1 MGKGPRPEGLPGN
14 GSHTA
19 VRALAIMEPP
29 WRCGARLVLQPLRKQ
44 RGSRG
49 MALAGPDVATT
60 HSGFAAAW
68 PRWTA
73 SLALIAAGAVAAR
86 WVAMPQVFAVWALL
100 LAALLLLWLVR
111 TPASV
116 AAPQH
121 SPQIPD
127 PVDVAMRTR
136 LASAQA
142 ELSSLRGVQREL
154 LAAKQAAEAAM
165 LAKSEFLAS
174 MSHEIRTP
182 LNGILPL
189 LDIVLGTDLTPA
201 QREYLITAN
210 ASAKELLRIVDD
222 ILDYSKA
229 EAGKLDLESVSIN
242 IRELVDSVKRLLDKP
257 AEAKG
262 LAMRAVVDADVRPI
276 VRGDPMRVRQI
287 LTNLMSN
294 AIKFTQRGGVSVR
307 VSKRSDTDTQHELLF
322 AVRDTGIGLAAD
334 AAARLFQP
342 FTQADASVTRRYGG
356 TGLGLTICKKLVDL
370 MGGRIGVRSE
380 PGRGSVFWFTVP
392 FEKAPG
398 DIAGTHKS
406 LAGSRALL
414 AAGPQR
420 AQAITPVLAT
430 LELDTAAVTD
440 TAAALSRLRQAAP
453 LGDSFSFDLLLVDAS
468 SVAGDVSELL
478 QSVLRER
485 QLDKLRILA
494 LGVSA
499 TPDPRVHVAAARVDD
514 ATLRQGVRRVFG
526 MAPQPRA
533 QPVLSVP
540 TLPTVA
546 AASGTPQ
553 PLSGTVLLVE
563 DHPVNQ
569 KVAQKLLERL
579 GLTVDVA
586 DNGEIALEKLRG
598 KAYAMV
604 LMDCQMPVLDGYSA
618 TRRLREIENEQGK
631 PRMPVI
637 AMTAHAMSGDRER
650 CLQAGMDDYLSK
662 PLDRQLLEQTLA
674 RWMQQSPHAVAVPAA
689 PVAVAAAA
697 TPPSPPQNNPPAM
710 ISPPPPD
717 TLDTATLVDLEDIMG
732 DELVTLVD
740 AYLRDGETRMRNL
753 QAAAERGDS
762 AEVGQLAHSLKSS
775 SANLGAMPLS
785 TRARQVEEAARNG
798 TLANPLDS
806 VAALEKLYANAAT
819 ALRQRYNRP

>member
-1 MGKGPRPEGLPGN
+1 M
-14 GSHTA
+14 SA
-19 VRALAIMEPP
+19 
-29 WRCGARLVLQPLRKQ
+29 
-44 RGSRG
+44 
-49 MALAGPDVATT
+49 

-73 SLALIAAGAVAAR
+73 SLALVAAGVLAALWVPPPHVVAL
-86 WVAMPQVFAVWALL
+86 WLL
-100 LAALLLLWLVR
+100 LAAALLLLWLVR
-111 TPASV
+111 TARATDAAHFAS
-116 AAPQH
+116 AR
-121 SPQIPD
+121 QIPD

-136 LASAQA
+136 LASAQS

-189 LDIVLGTDLTPA
+189 LDIVLGTELSPA
-201 QREYLITAN
+201 QREYLVTAN

-242 IRELVDSVKRLLDKP
+242 IRDLVDSVKRLLEKP

-262 LAMRAVVDADVRPI
+262 LAMRAVVDPDVRPV

-307 VSKRSDTDTQHELLF
+307 VSKRSDTDSQHELLF

-392 FEKAPG
+392 FEKMPG

-406 LAGSRALL
+406 LSGSRVLL
-414 AAGPQR
+414 AASPQR

-430 LELDTAAVTD
+430 LELDTTQASDAAV
-440 TAAALSRLRQAAP
+440 ALARARQAAP
-453 LGDSFSFDLLLVDAS
+453 LGDSFSYDLLVVDAT
-468 SVAGDVSELL
+468 SVTGDVSGLF
-478 QSVLRER
+478 QAILRDS

-494 LGVSA
+494 LGLTTA
-499 TPDPRVHVAAARVDD
+499 PDARIHAAGARVDD
-514 ATLRQGVRRVFG
+514 ATLRQSVRRAFG
-526 MAPQPRA
+526 LSPQARA
-533 QPVLSVP
+533 QPVLSAP
-540 TLPTVA
+540 ALPA
-546 AASGTPQ
+546 AAGKGAQ
-553 PLSGTVLLVE
+553 PLAGRVLLVE

-579 GLTVDVA
+579 GLSVDVA
-586 DNGEIALEKLRG
+586 ENGEVALDKLGRQ
-598 KAYAMV
+598 AYAMV

-618 TRRLREIENEQGK
+618 TRRLREIESEQGK

-662 PLDRQLLEQTLA
+662 PLDRQLLEQTLT
-674 RWMQQSPHAVAVPAA
+674 RWLQQSPYAA
-689 PVAVAAAA
+689 DDAASAAAA
-697 TPPSPPQNNPPAM
+697 PSAPGPEAPKPAM
-710 ISPPPPD
+710 NISPPPD

-732 DELVTLVD
+732 DELATLVD
-740 AYLRDGETRMRNL
+740 AYLRDGETRMQNL
-753 QAAAERGDS
+753 REAAARGDS
-762 AEVGQLAHSLKSS
+762 AEVGKLAHSLKSS

-798 TLANPLDS
+798 TLANPADS
-806 VAALEKLYANAAT
+806 VAALEKLYANAAA
-819 ALRQRYNRP
+819 ALRQRYKRP

>member
-1 MGKGPRPEGLPGN
+1 WLARPP
-14 GSHTA
+14 
-19 VRALAIMEPP
+19 
-29 WRCGARLVLQPLRKQ
+29 Q
-44 RGSRG
+44 
-49 MALAGPDVATT
+49 
-60 HSGFAAAW
+60 
-68 PRWTA
+68 
-73 SLALIAAGAVAAR
+73 AGAAR
-86 WVAMPQVFAVWALL
+86 SL
-100 LAALLLLWLVR
+100 
-111 TPASV
+111 TP
-116 AAPQH
+116 PPIQ
-121 SPQIPD
+121 D

-136 LASAQA
+136 LASAQS
-142 ELSSLRGVQREL
+142 ELTSLRGVQREL

-189 LDIVLGTDLTPA
+189 LDIVLGTELSPA

-242 IRELVDSVKRLLDKP
+242 IRELVDSVKRLLEKP

-262 LAMRAVVDADVRPI
+262 LAMRAVVDPDVRPV
-276 VRGDPMRVRQI
+276 VRGDPMRIRQI
-287 LTNLMSN
+287 LTNLMGN

-307 VSKRSDTDTQHELLF
+307 VSKRNDTATQHELLF

-380 PGRGSVFWFTVP
+380 PGRGSVFWFTIP

-398 DIAGTHKS
+398 DMSGAHKS
-406 LAGSRALL
+406 LAGARVLL
-414 AAGPQR
+414 AASPQR
-420 AQAITPVLAT
+420 AQHVTPILAT
-430 LELDTAAVTD
+430 LELDATHVTD
-440 TAAALSRLRQAAP
+440 AGATLARLKQAAP
-453 LGDSFSFDLLLVDAS
+453 LGKTFSFDLLIVDTG
-468 SVAGDVSELL
+468 SVTGDVGALL
-478 QSVLRER
+478 RGILADH
-485 QLDKLRILA
+485 QLDALRILA
-494 LGVSA
+494 LGLDTA
-499 TPDPRVHVAAARVDD
+499 PDPRVVPAPARADD
-514 ATLRQGVRRVFG
+514 AALRQGVRSAFG
-526 MAPQPRA
+526 VAPQARA
-533 QPVLSVP
+533 QPVLSAPLTPVAP
-540 TLPTVA
+540 TGEQSLA
-546 AASGTPQ
+546 GK
-553 PLSGTVLLVE
+553 VLLVE

-586 DNGEIALEKLRG
+586 ENGEAALEKLREQP
-598 KAYAMV
+598 YAMV

-618 TRRLREIENEQGK
+618 TRRLREIEAGQGK
-631 PRMPVI
+631 PRTPVI

-674 RWMQQSPHAVAVPAA
+674 RWMPKSPNLPPA
-689 PVAVAAAA
+689 PTVLAAAA
-697 TPPSPPQNNPPAM
+697 PATPLEPTLPAM
-710 ISPPPPD
+710 PNPPPPD

-732 DELVTLVD
+732 DELATLVD
-740 AYLRDGETRMRNL
+740 AYLRDGETRMRNMRE
-753 QAAAERGDS
+753 AANRGDGT
-762 AEVGQLAHSLKSS
+762 EVGKLAHSLKSS
-775 SANLGAMPLS
+775 SANLGAIPLAN
-785 TRARQVEEAARNG
+785 RARQVEEAARNG
-798 TLANPLDS
+798 TLASPGDS
-806 VAALEKLYANAAT
+806 VAALEKLYANAAA
-819 ALRQRYNRP
+819 ALRQRYQRP

>member
-1 MGKGPRPEGLPGN
+1 
-14 GSHTA
+14 
-19 VRALAIMEPP
+19 
-29 WRCGARLVLQPLRKQ
+29 
-44 RGSRG
+44 
-49 MALAGPDVATT
+49 MAST

-68 PRWTA
+68 PRWAA
-73 SLALIAAGAVAAR
+73 SLALIAAGAVAAT
-86 WVAMPQVFAVWALL
+86 WVAMPQVFVVWVLL
-100 LAALLLLWLVR
+100 LAALLLLWWVR
-111 TPASV
+111 APPSIE
-116 AAPQH
+116 APQH

-189 LDIVLGTDLTPA
+189 LDIVLGTDLTPV
-201 QREYLITAN
+201 QREYLMTSN

-262 LAMRAVVDADVRPI
+262 LATRAVVDADVRPV

-414 AAGPQR
+414 AASPQR
-420 AQAITPVLAT
+420 VQAITPVLAT
-430 LELDTAAVTD
+430 LELDTAHVAD
-440 TAAALSRLRQAAP
+440 AAAALARLRQAAP
-453 LGDSFSFDLLLVDAS
+453 LGDSFSFDLLLVDAT
-468 SVAGDVSELL
+468 SVGGDVSDLL
-478 QSVLRER
+478 QSILRER
-485 QLDKLRILA
+485 QLDKLRILV
-494 LGVSA
+494 LGLA
-499 TPDPRVHVAAARVDD
+499 TAPDPRVHIAAARVDD
-514 ATLRQGVRRVFG
+514 AALRQGVRRVFG
-526 MAPQPRA
+526 MAPQSRV

-540 TLPTVA
+540 ALPAVA
-546 AASGTPQ
+546 VSGTPQ
-553 PLSGTVLLVE
+553 LLTGTVLLVE

-579 GLTVDVA
+579 GLTVHVA
-586 DNGEIALEKLRG
+586 DNGEIALEKLR
-598 KAYAMV
+598 AQLYAMV

-674 RWMQQSPHAVAVPAA
+674 RWMQQSPHAAAVPAVPAA
-689 PVAVAAAA
+689 AAASA
-697 TPPSPPQNNPPAM
+697 TPPSPQIAQPAM
-710 ISPPPPD
+710 NTPPPPD

-732 DELVTLVD
+732 DELVTLID

-753 QAAAERGDS
+753 QEAAARGDS
-762 AEVGQLAHSLKSS
+762 AEVGKLAHSLKSS
-775 SANLGAMPLS
+775 SANLGATPLS
-785 TRARQVEEAARNG
+785 TRARQIEEAARSG
-798 TLANPLDS
+798 TLANPMDS
-806 VAALEKLYANAAT
+806 VAALEKLYANAVT
-819 ALRQRYNRP
+819 ALKQRYNRP

>member
-1 MGKGPRPEGLPGN
+1 
-14 GSHTA
+14 
-19 VRALAIMEPP
+19 
-29 WRCGARLVLQPLRKQ
+29 
-44 RGSRG
+44 
-49 MALAGPDVATT
+49 MASVTGGERV
-60 HSGFAAAW
+60 AW
-68 PRWTA
+68 PRALGSIALVGAGAAAALWVPLPQVA
-73 SLALIAAGAVAAR
+73 ALWGLLLIALV
-86 WVAMPQVFAVWALL
+86 
-100 LAALLLLWLVR
+100 LLWLAR
-111 TPASV
+111 PPQAGAARSLTP
-116 AAPQH
+116 PPIQ
-121 SPQIPD
+121 D

-136 LASAQA
+136 LASAQS
-142 ELSSLRGVQREL
+142 ELTSLRGVQREL

-189 LDIVLGTDLTPA
+189 LDIVLGTELSPA

-242 IRELVDSVKRLLDKP
+242 IRELVDSVKRLLEKP

-262 LAMRAVVDADVRPI
+262 LAMRAVVDPDVRPV
-276 VRGDPMRVRQI
+276 VRGDPMRIRQI
-287 LTNLMSN
+287 LTNLMGN

-307 VSKRSDTDTQHELLF
+307 VSKRNDTATQHELLF

-380 PGRGSVFWFTVP
+380 PGRGSVFWFTIP

-398 DIAGTHKS
+398 DMSGAHKS
-406 LAGSRALL
+406 LTGARVLL
-414 AAGPQR
+414 AASPQR
-420 AQAITPVLAT
+420 AQHVTPILAT
-430 LELDTAAVTD
+430 LELDATHVTD
-440 TAAALSRLRQAAP
+440 AGATLARLKQAAP
-453 LGDSFSFDLLLVDAS
+453 LGKTFSFDLLIVDTG
-468 SVAGDVSELL
+468 SVTGDVGALL
-478 QSVLRER
+478 RGILADH
-485 QLDKLRILA
+485 QLDALRILA
-494 LGVSA
+494 LGLDTA
-499 TPDPRVHVAAARVDD
+499 PDPRVVPAPARADD
-514 ATLRQGVRRVFG
+514 AALRQGVRSAFG
-526 MAPQPRA
+526 VAPQARA
-533 QPVLSVP
+533 QPVLSAP
-540 TLPTVA
+540 LTPA
-546 AASGTPQ
+546 APHSDQ
-553 PLSGTVLLVE
+553 PLVGKVLLVE

-586 DNGEIALEKLRG
+586 ENGEVALERLREQP
-598 KAYAMV
+598 YAMV

-618 TRRLREIENEQGK
+618 TRRLREIEAGQGK
-631 PRMPVI
+631 PRTPVI

-674 RWMQQSPHAVAVPAA
+674 RWMPKSPDLPPA
-689 PVAVAAAA
+689 PTVFAAAA
-697 TPPSPPQNNPPAM
+697 PATPPEATLPAM
-710 ISPPPPD
+710 PNPPPPD

-732 DELVTLVD
+732 DELATLVD
-740 AYLRDGETRMRNL
+740 AYLRDGETRMRNMRE
-753 QAAAERGDS
+753 AANRGDGT
-762 AEVGQLAHSLKSS
+762 EVGKLAHSLKSS
-775 SANLGAMPLS
+775 SANLGAIPLAN
-785 TRARQVEEAARNG
+785 RARQVEEAARNG
-798 TLANPLDS
+798 TLASPGDS
-806 VAALEKLYANAAT
+806 VAALEKLYANAAA
-819 ALRQRYNRP
+819 ALRQRYQRP

>member
-1 MGKGPRPEGLPGN
+1 M
-14 GSHTA
+14 
-19 VRALAIMEPP
+19 
-29 WRCGARLVLQPLRKQ
+29 
-44 RGSRG
+44 
-49 MALAGPDVATT
+49 

-68 PRWTA
+68 PRWAA
-73 SLALIAAGAVAAR
+73 SLALVAAGAVAAR
-86 WVAMPQVFAVWALL
+86 WVAMPQVFVVWALL

-111 TPASV
+111 VPPSV
-116 AAPQH
+116 QAPQH
-121 SPQIPD
+121 SPQVPD

-201 QREYLITAN
+201 QREYLVTSN

-287 LTNLMSN
+287 LTNLMTN

-420 AQAITPVLAT
+420 AQAIVPVLAT
-430 LELDTAAVTD
+430 LELDTTSVAD
-440 TAAALSRLRQAAP
+440 TASALSRLRQAAP
-453 LGDSFSFDLLLVDAS
+453 LGDSFSFDLLLVDAT
-468 SVAGDVSELL
+468 SVGGDVSELL
-478 QSVLRER
+478 QGILRER

-494 LGVSA
+494 LGLA
-499 TPDPRVHVAAARVDD
+499 TAPDPRVNIAAARVDD
-514 ATLRQGVRRVFG
+514 ATLRQGVRRMFG
-526 MAPQPRA
+526 MAPQPRV
-533 QPVLSVP
+533 QPVLSMP
-540 TLPTVA
+540 SLPAVA
-546 AASGTPQ
+546 VSGTPQ
-553 PLSGTVLLVE
+553 TLTGTVLLVE

-579 GLTVDVA
+579 GLTVHVA

-598 KAYAMV
+598 QQAYAMV

-618 TRRLREIENEQGK
+618 TRRLREIESEQNK

-674 RWMQQSPHAVAVPAA
+674 RWMQQSPHAAAVPAA
-689 PVAVAAAA
+689 PAAA
-697 TPPSPPQNNPPAM
+697 TAPTPPPIPQTIPPAM
-710 ISPPPPD
+710 ITPPPPD

-753 QAAAERGDS
+753 QEAAARGDS
-762 AEVGQLAHSLKSS
+762 AEVGKLAHSLKSS

-798 TLANPLDS
+798 MLANPMDS

-819 ALRQRYNRP
+819 ALKQRYNRP

>member
-1 MGKGPRPEGLPGN
+1 M
-14 GSHTA
+14 
-19 VRALAIMEPP
+19 
-29 WRCGARLVLQPLRKQ
+29 
-44 RGSRG
+44 
-49 MALAGPDVATT
+49 ATT
-60 HSGFAAAW
+60 TPGFAATW
-68 PRWTA
+68 PRWAA
-73 SLALIAAGAVAAR
+73 SAALIAAGAVAAR
-86 WVAMPQVFAVWALL
+86 WVAVPQVFAVWALL

-111 TPASV
+111 AAAPI

-127 PVDVAMRTR
+127 AVDVAMRTR

-189 LDIVLGTDLTPA
+189 LDIVLGTDLTPV
-201 QREYLITAN
+201 QREYLMTSN

-398 DIAGTHKS
+398 DIAGKHKS

-430 LELDTAAVTD
+430 LELDVAHVAD

-453 LGDSFSFDLLLVDAS
+453 LGDSFSFDLLLVDAT
-468 SVAGDVSELL
+468 SVGGDVSDLM
-478 QSVLRER
+478 QSILRER

-494 LGVSA
+494 LGLA
-499 TPDPRVHVAAARVDD
+499 TAPDPRVHTAAARMDD
-514 ATLRQGVRRVFG
+514 AALRQGVRRVFG
-526 MAPQPRA
+526 APQPRA

-540 TLPTVA
+540 ALPAVP
-546 AASGTPQ
+546 ASGTPQ
-553 PLSGTVLLVE
+553 PLNGTVLLVE

-598 KAYAMV
+598 RAYAMV

-674 RWMQQSPHAVAVPAA
+674 RWMQQSPHAVAVAAVPA
-689 PVAVAAAA
+689 VAVARAAA
-697 TPPSPPQNNPPAM
+697 TPPSLQTTPPM

-753 QAAAERGDS
+753 QEAAARGDT
-762 AEVGQLAHSLKSS
+762 AEVGNLAHSLKSS

>member
-1 MGKGPRPEGLPGN
+1 MSRP
-14 GSHTA
+14 
-19 VRALAIMEPP
+19 
-29 WRCGARLVLQPLRKQ
+29 
-44 RGSRG
+44 
-49 MALAGPDVATT
+49 

-68 PRWTA
+68 PRWLA
-73 SLALIAAGAVAAR
+73 SLALVAAGA
-86 WVAMPQVFAVWALL
+86 
-100 LAALLLLWLVR
+100 LAALWVAVPYVTALWLLLLVALVLPWLSRASPVR
-111 TPASV
+111 GSSPSASTAQV
-116 AAPQH
+116 
-121 SPQIPD
+121 PD

-136 LASAQA
+136 LASAQS

-201 QREYLITAN
+201 QREYLVTAN
-210 ASAKELLRIVDD
+210 GSAKELLRIVDD

-242 IRELVDSVKRLLDKP
+242 IRELVDSVKRLLEKP
-257 AEAKG
+257 AEGKG
-262 LAMRAVVDADVRPI
+262 LAMRAVVDPDVRPV

-307 VSKRSDTDTQHELLF
+307 VSKRSDTATQHELLF

-406 LAGSRALL
+406 LRGSRVLL
-414 AAGPQR
+414 AAGLQR
-420 AQAITPVLAT
+420 AQAITPVLTT
-430 LELDTAAVTD
+430 LELDVNQASD
-440 TAAALSRLRQAAP
+440 TGAALARLRQAAP
-453 LGDSFSFDLLLVDAS
+453 LGDSFSHDLLVVDAT
-468 SVAGDVSELL
+468 SVSGDVGALL
-478 QSVLRER
+478 QSILRDG
-485 QLDKLRILA
+485 QLGKLRILA
-494 LGVSA
+494 LGLNNA
-499 TPDPRVHVAAARVDD
+499 PDPRVHVAGARCDD
-514 ATLRQGVRRVFG
+514 ATLRQNVRRVFG
-526 MAPQPRA
+526 LAPQARV

-540 TLPTVA
+540 ALPAVA
-546 AASGTPQ
+546 AAGPQ
-553 PLSGTVLLVE
+553 ALAGKVLLVE

-579 GLTVDVA
+579 GLSVDVA
-586 DNGEIALEKLRG
+586 DNGEVALEKMNRQD
-598 KAYAMV
+598 YAMV
-604 LMDCQMPVLDGYSA
+604 LMDCQMPVLDGYST
-618 TRRLREIENEQGK
+618 TRRIREIENEQGK
-631 PRMPVI
+631 PRLPVI

-674 RWMQQSPHAVAVPAA
+674 RWMQQAPVTPAQAAPAA
-689 PVAVAAAA
+689 AIAAPPLA
-697 TPPSPPQNNPPAM
+697 TETPRPAM
-710 ISPPPPD
+710 NISPPPD

-740 AYLRDGETRMRNL
+740 AYLRDGETRMQNL
-753 QAAAERGDS
+753 REAAARGDS
-762 AEVGQLAHSLKSS
+762 AEVGKLAHSLKSS

-798 TLANPLDS
+798 TLANPADS
-806 VAALEKLYANAAT
+806 VAALERLYSNAAA
-819 ALRQRYNRP
+819 ALRQRYKRP

>member
-1 MGKGPRPEGLPGN
+1 MMA
-14 GSHTA
+14 S
-19 VRALAIMEPP
+19 AIGTE
-29 WRCGARLVLQPLRKQ
+29 RV
-44 RGSRG
+44 S
-49 MALAGPDVATT
+49 
-60 HSGFAAAW
+60 AW
-68 PRWTA
+68 PRVLG
-73 SLALIAAGAVAAR
+73 SVALVAAGAAAAL
-86 WVAMPQVFAVWALL
+86 WVAFPQLVALWGLL
-100 LAALLLLWLVR
+100 LIALILLWLTR
-111 TPASV
+111 ASQGAAGSHNIP
-116 AAPQH
+116 AAPVH
-121 SPQIPD
+121 D

-136 LASAQA
+136 LASAQS
-142 ELSSLRGVQREL
+142 ELTSLRGVQREL

-189 LDIVLGTDLTPA
+189 LDIVLGTDLSPA

-242 IRELVDSVKRLLDKP
+242 IRELVDGVKRLLEKP

-262 LAMRAVVDADVRPI
+262 LAMRAVVDADVRPV
-276 VRGDPMRVRQI
+276 VRGDPMRIRQI
-287 LTNLMSN
+287 LTNLMGN

-307 VSKRSDTDTQHELLF
+307 VSKRSDTATQHELLF

-380 PGRGSVFWFTVP
+380 PGRGSVFWFTIP

-398 DIAGTHKS
+398 DISATHRS
-406 LAGSRALL
+406 LAGARVLL
-414 AAGPQR
+414 AASPQR
-420 AQAITPVLAT
+420 AQHVTPILAT
-430 LELDTAAVTD
+430 LELDVTQASD
-440 TAAALSRLRQAAP
+440 AAAALARLRQGAP
-453 LGDSFSFDLLLVDAS
+453 LGKTFGFELLIVDTG
-468 SVAGDVSELL
+468 SVTGDVAALL
-478 QSVLRER
+478 RGVLADR
-485 QLDKLRILA
+485 QLDSLRMLA
-494 LGVSA
+494 LGLDNA
-499 TPDPRVHVAAARVDD
+499 PDPRVVLAPARADD
-514 ATLRQGVRRVFG
+514 AALRHGVRSAFG
-526 MAPQPRA
+526 VAPQARA
-533 QPVLSVP
+533 QPVLSAP
-540 TLPTVA
+540 LAPVA
-546 AASGTPQ
+546 STSVQ
-553 PLSGTVLLVE
+553 PLAGKVLLVE

-579 GLTVDVA
+579 GLTVEVA
-586 DNGEIALEKLRG
+586 ENGEVALDKLREQP
-598 KAYAMV
+598 YAMV

-618 TRRLREIENEQGK
+618 TRRLREIESGQGK
-631 PRMPVI
+631 QRTPVI

-674 RWMQQSPHAVAVPAA
+674 RWMPKSPNAADVAITAPAIE
-689 PVAVAAAA
+689 PED
-697 TPPSPPQNNPPAM
+697 TLSTMQN
-710 ISPPPPD
+710 PPPPD
-717 TLDTATLVDLEDIMG
+717 TLDTTTLVDLEDIMG

-740 AYLRDGETRMRNL
+740 AYLRDGETRMRNMRE
-753 QAAAERGDS
+753 AADRGDS
-762 AEVGQLAHSLKSS
+762 TEVGKLAHSLKSS
-775 SANLGAMPLS
+775 SANLGALPLAN
-785 TRARQVEEAARNG
+785 RARQVEEAARNG
-798 TLANPLDS
+798 ALANPADS

-819 ALRQRYNRP
+819 ALKQRYQRP

>member
-1 MGKGPRPEGLPGN
+1 MASVTGGGERVSWPQVL
-14 GSHTA
+14 GSI
-19 VRALAIMEPP
+19 AL
-29 WRCGARLVLQPLRKQ
+29 V
-44 RGSRG
+44 
-49 MALAGPDVATT
+49 
-60 HSGFAAAW
+60 
-68 PRWTA
+68 
-73 SLALIAAGAVAAR
+73 AAGAAAALWVPLPQVAAL
-86 WVAMPQVFAVWALL
+86 WGLL
-100 LAALLLLWLVR
+100 LIALVLLWLTR
-111 TPASV
+111 PPQRGPARNP
-116 AAPQH
+116 APPPIQ
-121 SPQIPD
+121 D

-136 LASAQA
+136 LASAQS
-142 ELSSLRGVQREL
+142 ELTSLRGVQREL

-189 LDIVLGTDLTPA
+189 LDIVLGTELSPV

-242 IRELVDSVKRLLDKP
+242 IRELVDSVKRLLEKP

-262 LAMRAVVDADVRPI
+262 LAMRAVVDADVRPV
-276 VRGDPMRVRQI
+276 VRGDPMRIRQI
-287 LTNLMSN
+287 LTNLMGN

-307 VSKRSDTDTQHELLF
+307 VSKRNDTATQHELLF

-380 PGRGSVFWFTVP
+380 PGRGSVFWFTIP

-398 DIAGTHKS
+398 DISGAHKS
-406 LAGSRALL
+406 LTGARVLL
-414 AAGPQR
+414 AASAQR
-420 AQAITPVLAT
+420 AQHITPILAT
-430 LELDTAAVTD
+430 LELDASHVADAGATLA
-440 TAAALSRLRQAAP
+440 RLKQAAP
-453 LGDSFSFDLLLVDAS
+453 LGKSFSFDLLIVDTG
-468 SVAGDVSELL
+468 SVTGDVGGLL
-478 QSVLRER
+478 RGILADR
-485 QLDKLRILA
+485 QLDALRILA
-494 LGVSA
+494 LGLDTA
-499 TPDPRVHVAAARVDD
+499 PDPRVVSAPARADD
-514 ATLRQGVRRVFG
+514 AALRLGVRSAFG
-526 MAPQPRA
+526 VAPQARA
-533 QPVLSVP
+533 QPVLSAP
-540 TLPTVA
+540 LTPA
-546 AASGTPQ
+546 APHSDQ
-553 PLSGTVLLVE
+553 PLVGKVLLVE

-586 DNGEIALEKLRG
+586 ENGEVALEKLREQP
-598 KAYAMV
+598 YAMV

-618 TRRLREIENEQGK
+618 TRRLREIEAGQGK
-631 PRMPVI
+631 PRTPVI

-674 RWMQQSPHAVAVPAA
+674 RWMPKPPAA
-689 PVAVAAAA
+689 A
-697 TPPSPPQNNPPAM
+697 PAM
-710 ISPPPPD
+710 MADPLPALAPVTPLEATSPAMQNPPPPD

-740 AYLRDGETRMRNL
+740 AYLRDGETRIRNMRE
-753 QAAAERGDS
+753 AANRGDGT
-762 AEVGQLAHSLKSS
+762 EVGKLAHSLKSS
-775 SANLGAMPLS
+775 SANLGAMPLAN
-785 TRARQVEEAARNG
+785 RARQVEEAARNG
-798 TLANPLDS
+798 TLASPGDS
-806 VAALEKLYANAAT
+806 VAALEKLYANAAA
-819 ALRQRYNRP
+819 ALKQRYQRP

>member
-1 MGKGPRPEGLPGN
+1 
-14 GSHTA
+14 
-19 VRALAIMEPP
+19 
-29 WRCGARLVLQPLRKQ
+29 
-44 RGSRG
+44 
-49 MALAGPDVATT
+49 VATRQP
-60 HSGFAAAW
+60 GFVATW
-68 PRWTA
+68 PRWVA
-73 SLALIAAGAVAAR
+73 SLALVVTGA
-86 WVAMPQVFAVWALL
+86 
-100 LAALLLLWLVR
+100 LAAFW
-111 TPASV
+111 V
-116 AAPQH
+116 AAPYVFALGLLLVIALLCLWLMRATQPEEDTTRFA
-121 SPQIPD
+121 SAPQVPD

-201 QREYLITAN
+201 QREYLVTAN

-242 IRELVDSVKRLLDKP
+242 VRELVDSVKRLLEKP

-262 LAMRAVVDADVRPI
+262 LAMRAVVDADVRPV

-307 VSKRSDTDTQHELLF
+307 VSKRSDTATQHELLF

-342 FTQADASVTRRYGG
+342 FTQADATVTRRYGG

-398 DIAGTHKS
+398 DITMPQKR
-406 LAGSRALL
+406 LAGSRVLL
-414 AAGPQR
+414 AASPQR

-430 LELDTAAVTD
+430 LELDTTHVPDA
-440 TAAALSRLRQAAP
+440 AAALSRVRQAAP
-453 LGDSFSFDLLLVDAS
+453 LGDSFSYDLLLIDAN
-468 SVAGDVSELL
+468 SVSGDVSGLL
-478 QSVLRER
+478 QGILRDR
-485 QLDKLRILA
+485 QLDKLHVLA
-494 LGVSA
+494 LGLA
-499 TPDPRVHVAAARVDD
+499 NAPDPRVQIASSRVDD
-514 ATLRQGVRRVFG
+514 AGLRQGVRRAFG
-526 MAPQPRA
+526 IAPQARV

-540 TLPTVA
+540 ALPAVGGDVT
-546 AASGTPQ
+546 Q
-553 PLSGTVLLVE
+553 PLTGKVLLVE

-586 DNGEIALEKLRG
+586 ENGEVALDRINHH
-598 KAYAMV
+598 AYAMV

-618 TRRLREIENEQGK
+618 TRRLREIESDRGK
-631 PRMPVI
+631 PRLPVI

-662 PLDRQLLEQTLA
+662 PLDRQLLGETLA
-674 RWMQQSPHAVAVPAA
+674 RWMQRSPQTVEAGAAAEAA
-689 PVAVAAAA
+689 PDLS
-697 TPPSPPQNNPPAM
+697 PSPEAAKPAM
-710 ISPPPPD
+710 NISPPPD

-740 AYLRDGETRMRNL
+740 AYLRDGETRMQNL
-753 QAAAERGDS
+753 RDAAARGDS
-762 AEVGQLAHSLKSS
+762 VEVGKLAHSLKSS

-798 TLANPLDS
+798 TLANPIDS
-806 VAALEKLYANAAT
+806 VAALEKLYANAAA
-819 ALRQRYNRP
+819 ALKARYKRP

>member
-1 MGKGPRPEGLPGN
+1 M
-14 GSHTA
+14 
-19 VRALAIMEPP
+19 V
-29 WRCGARLVLQPLRKQ
+29 
-44 RGSRG
+44 
-49 MALAGPDVATT
+49 
-60 HSGFAAAW
+60 
-68 PRWTA
+68 
-73 SLALIAAGAVAAR
+73 AAGANGTGRVSWPRVLGSFALVAAGAAAAL
-86 WVAMPQVFAVWALL
+86 WVALPQVAALWGLL
-100 LAALLLLWLVR
+100 LIALILLWMAR
-111 TPASV
+111 
-116 AAPQH
+116 APQGIATRNI
-121 SPQIPD
+121 SPPPVHD

-136 LASAQA
+136 LASAQS
-142 ELSSLRGVQREL
+142 ELTSLRGVQREL

-189 LDIVLGTDLTPA
+189 LDIVLGTELSPA

-242 IRELVDSVKRLLDKP
+242 IRELVDSVKRLLEKP

-276 VRGDPMRVRQI
+276 VRGDPMRIRQI
-287 LTNLMSN
+287 LTNLMGN

-307 VSKRSDTDTQHELLF
+307 VSKRNDTATQHELLF

-380 PGRGSVFWFTVP
+380 PGRGSVFWFTIP

-398 DIAGTHKS
+398 DISGPHKR
-406 LAGSRALL
+406 LAGSRVLL
-414 AAGPQR
+414 AASPQR
-420 AQAITPVLAT
+420 AQHITPILAT
-430 LELDTAAVTD
+430 LELDATQVAEAGG
-440 TAAALSRLRQAAP
+440 ALARLKQAAP
-453 LGDSFSFDLLLVDAS
+453 LGKTFGFDLLIVDAG
-468 SVAGDVSELL
+468 SVAGDVGGLL
-478 QSVLRER
+478 RGILADR
-485 QLDKLRILA
+485 QLDALRILA
-494 LGVSA
+494 LGLDSA
-499 TPDPRVHVAAARVDD
+499 PDPRIVLAPARGDD
-514 ATLRQGVRRVFG
+514 AALRQGVRSAFG
-526 MAPQPRA
+526 VAPQVRA
-533 QPVLSVP
+533 QPVLSAP
-540 TLPTVA
+540 LAPVA
-546 AASGTPQ
+546 SVGDQ
-553 PLSGTVLLVE
+553 PLSGKVLLVE

-579 GLTVDVA
+579 GLVVDVA
-586 DNGEIALEKLRG
+586 ENGEVALEKLRDQP
-598 KAYAMV
+598 YAMV

-618 TRRLREIENEQGK
+618 TRRLREIESGQGK
-631 PRMPVI
+631 PRTPVV

-674 RWMQQSPHAVAVPAA
+674 RWMPKAANTASAIAADPLSAIAPATHSEA
-689 PVAVAAAA
+689 M
-697 TPPSPPQNNPPAM
+697 SPAM
-710 ISPPPPD
+710 QNPPPPD

-740 AYLRDGETRMRNL
+740 AYLRDGETRMRNMRE
-753 QAAAERGDS
+753 AADRGDG
-762 AEVGQLAHSLKSS
+762 AEVGKLAHSLKSS
-775 SANLGAMPLS
+775 SANLGAMPLAN
-785 TRARQVEEAARNG
+785 RARQVEEAARNG
-798 TLANPLDS
+798 TLANPADS
-806 VAALEKLYANAAT
+806 VAALEKLYANAAA
-819 ALRQRYNRP
+819 ALKQRYKRP

>member
-1 MGKGPRPEGLPGN
+1 MASFWLTSP
-14 GSHTA
+14 H
-19 VRALAIMEPP
+19 VF
-29 WRCGARLVLQPLRKQ
+29 VL
-44 RGSRG
+44 
-49 MALAGPDVATT
+49 
-60 HSGFAAAW
+60 W
-68 PRWTA
+68 
-73 SLALIAAGAVAAR
+73 
-86 WVAMPQVFAVWALL
+86 
-100 LAALLLLWLVR
+100 LLLLVALLFLWRSRVM
-111 TPASV
+111 P
-116 AAPQH
+116 AAPGRRAAPP
-121 SPQIPD
+121 PQVPD

-136 LASAQA
+136 LASAQS
-142 ELSSLRGVQREL
+142 ELASLRGVQREL

-182 LNGILPL
+182 LNGVLPL

-229 EAGKLDLESVSIN
+229 EAGKLNLESVSIN
-242 IRELVDSVKRLLDKP
+242 IRDLVDSVKRLLDKP

-392 FEKAPG
+392 FEKSPG
-398 DIAGTHKS
+398 DITGS
-406 LAGSRALL
+406 RRSMAGSRVLL
-414 AAGPQR
+414 AASPQR
-420 AQAITPVLAT
+420 AQAIIPVLAT
-430 LELDTAAVTD
+430 LELDATHVADTD
-440 TAAALSRLRQAAP
+440 AALSRVRQAAP
-453 LGDSFSFDLLLVDAS
+453 LGDTFSYHLLIIDTT
-468 SVAGDVSELL
+468 SVTGDVSGLL
-478 QSVLRER
+478 QNVLRDR
-485 QLDKLRILA
+485 QFEKLRILA
-494 LGVSA
+494 LGLSTA
-499 TPDPRVHVAAARVDD
+499 PDPRVHVTGGRLDD
-514 ATLRQGVRRVFG
+514 TALRQGVHRVFG
-526 MAPQPRA
+526 MVFQARA

-540 TLPTVA
+540 ALPEVV
-546 AASGTPQ
+546 SECDQ
-553 PLSGTVLLVE
+553 PLVGRVLLVE

-586 DNGEIALEKLRG
+586 DNGEIALDKLRQRP
-598 KAYAMV
+598 YAMV

-618 TRRLREIENEQGK
+618 TRRLREIENEQGT
-631 PRMPVI
+631 PRIPVI

-662 PLDRQLLEQTLA
+662 PLDRQLLAQTLA
-674 RWMQQSPHAVAVPAA
+674 RWMQQSPNAG
-689 PVAVAAAA
+689 AAAA
-697 TPPSPPQNNPPAM
+697 PGAASVASPVLSITEASKPVMNT
-710 ISPPPPD
+710 PPPPD

-753 QAAAERGDS
+753 REAATRGDS
-762 AEVGQLAHSLKSS
+762 AEVGKLAHSLKSS

-785 TRARQVEEAARNG
+785 SRARQVEEAARSG
-798 TLANPLDS
+798 TLVNPADS
-806 VAALEKLYANAAT
+806 VAALEKLYANAAA

>member
-1 MGKGPRPEGLPGN
+1 
-14 GSHTA
+14 
-19 VRALAIMEPP
+19 
-29 WRCGARLVLQPLRKQ
+29 
-44 RGSRG
+44 
-49 MALAGPDVATT
+49 
-60 HSGFAAAW
+60 
-68 PRWTA
+68 
-73 SLALIAAGAVAAR
+73 
-86 WVAMPQVFAVWALL
+86 
-100 LAALLLLWLVR
+100 
-111 TPASV
+111 
-116 AAPQH
+116 
-121 SPQIPD
+121 
-127 PVDVAMRTR
+127 
-136 LASAQA
+136 
-142 ELSSLRGVQREL
+142 
-154 LAAKQAAEAAM
+154 
-165 LAKSEFLAS
+165 
-174 MSHEIRTP
+174 
-182 LNGILPL
+182 
-189 LDIVLGTDLTPA
+189 
-201 QREYLITAN
+201 
-210 ASAKELLRIVDD
+210 
-222 ILDYSKA
+222 
-229 EAGKLDLESVSIN
+229 
-242 IRELVDSVKRLLDKP
+242 
-257 AEAKG
+257 
-262 LAMRAVVDADVRPI
+262 
-276 VRGDPMRVRQI
+276 
-287 LTNLMSN
+287 MSN

-398 DIAGTHKS
+398 DIAGTHRS
-406 LAGSRALL
+406 LVGSRALL
-414 AAGPQR
+414 AAGTQR

-430 LELDTAAVTD
+430 LEIDTTSVTD
-440 TAAALSRLRQAAP
+440 TATALSRLRQAAP

-478 QSVLRER
+478 QNILRER

-494 LGVSA
+494 LGIA
-499 TPDPRVHVAAARVDD
+499 TAPDPRVHVAAARVDD

-526 MAPQPRA
+526 MAPQARA

-540 TLPTVA
+540 ALPAVA
-546 AASGTPQ
+546 VSGTPQ
-553 PLSGTVLLVE
+553 PLTGTVLLVE

-598 KAYAMV
+598 RAYAMV

-618 TRRLREIENEQGK
+618 TRRLREIESEQGK

-674 RWMQQSPHAVAVPAA
+674 RWMQQSPQAVAAPATS
-689 PVAVAAAA
+689 VAATAAA
-697 TPPSPPQNNPPAM
+697 TPPPRPQTSQPAM

-753 QAAAERGDS
+753 QEAAARGDS
-762 AEVGQLAHSLKSS
+762 AEVGKLAHSLKSS

-785 TRARQVEEAARNG
+785 TRARQVEEAARSG

>member
-1 MGKGPRPEGLPGN
+1 M
-14 GSHTA
+14 
-19 VRALAIMEPP
+19 
-29 WRCGARLVLQPLRKQ
+29 
-44 RGSRG
+44 
-49 MALAGPDVATT
+49 
-60 HSGFAAAW
+60 AAW
-68 PRWTA
+68 PRWAA
-73 SLALIAAGAVAAR
+73 SLALVATGVLAAV
-86 WVAMPQVFAVWALL
+86 WVAMPYVFALWLL
-100 LAALLLLWLVR
+100 LLVALLLLWMLR
-111 TPASV
+111 ATPAGEGSRS
-116 AAPQH
+116 ASMPQV
-121 SPQIPD
+121 PD

-136 LASAQA
+136 LASAQS

-165 LAKSEFLAS
+165 LSKSEFLAS

-189 LDIVLGTDLTPA
+189 LDIVLGTDLSPT
-201 QREYLITAN
+201 QREYLVTAN

-242 IRELVDSVKRLLDKP
+242 IRDLVDSVKRLLEKP

-262 LAMRAVVDADVRPI
+262 LAMRAVVDPDVRPI

-287 LTNLMSN
+287 LTNLISN

-392 FEKAPG
+392 FEKMPG

-406 LAGSRALL
+406 LQGSRVLL
-414 AAGPQR
+414 AASAQR

-430 LELDTAAVTD
+430 LELDISHVPDTGTALARV
-440 TAAALSRLRQAAP
+440 RQAAP
-453 LGDSFSFDLLLVDAS
+453 LGDTFSFGLLIVDAT
-468 SVAGDVSELL
+468 SVAGDVPGLL
-478 QSVLRER
+478 QAVLRDN
-485 QLDKLRILA
+485 QLDKLRLLVLGINNAPDARVHIVSTRADDAALR
-494 LGVSA
+494 LGV
-499 TPDPRVHVAAARVDD
+499 R
-514 ATLRQGVRRVFG
+514 GVFG

-540 TLPTVA
+540 ALPA
-546 AASGTPQ
+546 
-553 PLSGTVLLVE
+553 LSGKPVQAMTGKVLLVE

-579 GLTVDVA
+579 GLSVDVA
-586 DNGEIALEKLRG
+586 ENGEVALDKVG
-598 KAYAMV
+598 QHAYAMV

-631 PRMPVI
+631 LRLPVI

-674 RWMQQSPHAVAVPAA
+674 RWMQQSPQA
-689 PVAVAAAA
+689 VAVAASPVAPAA
-697 TPPSPPQNNPPAM
+697 SVPPTEAPKPAM
-710 ISPPPPD
+710 NISPPPD

-740 AYLRDGETRMRNL
+740 AYLRDGETRMHNL
-753 QAAAERGDS
+753 REAAARGDS
-762 AEVGQLAHSLKSS
+762 AEVGKLAHSLKSS

-785 TRARQVEEAARNG
+785 TRARQVEEAARSG
-798 TLANPLDS
+798 TLANPADS
-806 VAALEKLYANAAT
+806 VAALEKLYANAAA
-819 ALRQRYNRP
+819 ALKQRYKRP

>member
-1 MGKGPRPEGLPGN
+1 
-14 GSHTA
+14 
-19 VRALAIMEPP
+19 
-29 WRCGARLVLQPLRKQ
+29 
-44 RGSRG
+44 
-49 MALAGPDVATT
+49 MASVTGGRM
-60 HSGFAAAW
+60 SW
-68 PRWTA
+68 PRVLGSFT
-73 SLALIAAGAVAAR
+73 LIAAGAAAAL
-86 WVAMPQVFAVWALL
+86 WVAFPQIAALWGLL
-100 LAALLLLWLVR
+100 LIALILLWLAR
-111 TPASV
+111 
-116 AAPQH
+116 APQGAVARNL
-121 SPQIPD
+121 SPPPVHD

-136 LASAQA
+136 LASAQS
-142 ELSSLRGVQREL
+142 ELTSLRGVQREL

-189 LDIVLGTDLTPA
+189 LDIVLGTDLSPA

-242 IRELVDSVKRLLDKP
+242 IRELVDSVKRLLEKP

-262 LAMRAVVDADVRPI
+262 LAMRAVVDADVRPV
-276 VRGDPMRVRQI
+276 VRGDPMRIRQI
-287 LTNLMSN
+287 LTNLMGN

-307 VSKRSDTDTQHELLF
+307 VSKRNDTATQHELLF

-380 PGRGSVFWFTVP
+380 PGRGSVFWFTIP

-398 DIAGTHKS
+398 DISGVHRN
-406 LAGSRALL
+406 LAGSRVLL

-420 AQAITPVLAT
+420 AQYITPILAT
-430 LELDTAAVTD
+430 LELDVTQAADAVT
-440 TAAALSRLRQAAP
+440 ALARLRQSAP
-453 LGDSFSFDLLLVDAS
+453 LGKTFSFELLIVDAG
-468 SVAGDVSELL
+468 SVRGDVPGLL
-478 QSVLRER
+478 RGILGDR
-485 QLDKLRILA
+485 QLDSLRVLA
-494 LGVSA
+494 LGLDNA
-499 TPDPRVHVAAARVDD
+499 PDARVVLTPARADD
-514 ATLRQGVRRVFG
+514 AALRQGVRSAFG
-526 MAPQPRA
+526 VAPPARA
-533 QPVLSVP
+533 QPVLSAP
-540 TLPTVA
+540 LTPVA
-546 AASGTPQ
+546 VTSGQ
-553 PLSGTVLLVE
+553 PLSGKVLLVE

-586 DNGEIALEKLRG
+586 ENGEVALDKLREQP
-598 KAYAMV
+598 YAMV

-631 PRMPVI
+631 RTPVI

-662 PLDRQLLEQTLA
+662 PLDRQLLEQTLT
-674 RWMQQSPHAVAVPAA
+674 RWMPKS
-689 PVAVAAAA
+689 AAAA
-697 TPPSPPQNNPPAM
+697 SAATIESIVVPLPPITPEATPPAM
-710 ISPPPPD
+710 QNPLPPD
-717 TLDTATLVDLEDIMG
+717 TLDAATLVDLEDIMG

-740 AYLRDGETRMRNL
+740 AYLRDGETRMHNMRE
-753 QAAAERGDS
+753 AANRGDS
-762 AEVGQLAHSLKSS
+762 IEVGKLAHSLKSS
-775 SANLGAMPLS
+775 SANLGAIPLAN
-785 TRARQVEEAARNG
+785 RARQVEEAARSG
-798 TLANPLDS
+798 TLANPADS
-806 VAALEKLYANAAT
+806 VAALEKLYAHAAV
-819 ALRQRYNRP
+819 ALKQRYKRP